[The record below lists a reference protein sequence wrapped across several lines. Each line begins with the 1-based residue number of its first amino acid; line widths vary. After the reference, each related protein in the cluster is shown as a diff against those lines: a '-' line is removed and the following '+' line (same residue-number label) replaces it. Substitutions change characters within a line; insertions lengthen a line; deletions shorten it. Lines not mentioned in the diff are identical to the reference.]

1 MVTLSRF
8 SSVPTRFLMGINA
21 AYRLSLILEQ
31 HSARSRH
38 PPQSHGLAR
47 TCCQSNTSVD
57 DPLIDG
63 GGVGGAYVL
72 KVPHGRCEKSERC
85 HGFPP
90 ASRFH
95 EEDTHSPDSC
105 AVGNLGRPQERIAWW
120 EFTL

>member
-1 MVTLSRF
+1 MSLTVTNIGTTQR
-8 SSVPTRFLMGINA
+8 
-21 AYRLSLILEQ
+21 
-31 HSARSRH
+31 RSRH
-38 PPQSHGLAR
+38 PPQWHGLAR

-72 KVPHGRCEKSERC
+72 KVPQGGCEKSERC
-85 HGFPP
+85 HGFP

-105 AVGNLGRPQERIAWW
+105 AVGNFGRPQERIVWW